1 MIRSPLEFRHLQTL
15 VALRDAGNLSRAA
28 QWLCLTQSAL
38 SHQLKALE
46 DHFGLTLFVRK
57 SSPLVFTPAG
67 KRLLALA
74 EHVVP
79 AVEETERDVARLAQG
94 TGGTLR
100 IAVECHTCFDWLMP
114 AMDAFRQRWPEVEL
128 DIVSGFHAD
137 PIGLLHTDRADL
149 AIVAEAD
156 PDEDVEHHPLF
167 RFQIVGLIAHDH
179 PLAARNALSADDFR
193 DETLIT
199 YPVPDDMLDIVR
211 QVLKPAGIEP
221 KRRTSELTVAI
232 LQLVA
237 SRRGVAALPLWA
249 VATYLE
255 KRYVSW
261 RPILPEPSRRDAPL
275 SGELYAAMLP
285 AFARRPYAADFVS
298 IMRETSLLNLP
309 QIELL

>member
-1 MIRSPLEFRHLQTL
+1 MIRSPLELRHLQTL
-15 VALRDAGNLSRAA
+15 AALRDTGNLSRAA
-28 QWLCLTQSAL
+28 QLLCLTQSAL

-46 DHFGLTLFVRK
+46 AHFGMPLFVRK
-57 SSPLVFTPAG
+57 SAPLSFTPGG

-74 EHVVP
+74 AEVVP
-79 AVEETERDVARLAQG
+79 AIEAAERDIARLALG

-114 AMDAFRQRWPEVEL
+114 AMDVFRQRWPEVEL

-137 PIGLLHTDRADL
+137 PIGLLHQDRADL

-156 PDEDVEHHPLF
+156 PDEAVAHHPLF
-167 RFQIVGLIAHDH
+167 RFQIVGLVSNDHALAQQSHLIAE
-179 PLAARNALSADDFR
+179 DFR
-193 DETLIT
+193 HETLIT

-211 QVLKPAGIEP
+211 QVLRPAGIEP
-221 KRRTSELTVAI
+221 RRRTSELTVAI

-249 VATYLE
+249 VATYLD
-255 KRYVSW
+255 KHYVSA
-261 RPILPEPSRRDAPL
+261 RPVLTAAGATL
-275 SGELYAAMLP
+275 TGELYAATLP
-285 AFARRPYAADFVS
+285 AFATRPYAADFVS
-298 IMRETSLLNLP
+298 IMRETSVVSLP

>member
-1 MIRSPLEFRHLQTL
+1 MIRSPLELRHLETL
-15 VALRDAGNLSRAA
+15 LALRDTGSLSRAA
-28 QWLCLTQSAL
+28 QYLCVTQSAL

-46 DHFGLTLFVRK
+46 AHFGLPLFIRK
-57 SSPLVFTPAG
+57 SAPLTFTPAG

-74 EHVVP
+74 EGVVP
-79 AVEETERDVARLAQG
+79 AIEEAERDVARFAQG

-137 PIGLLHTDRADL
+137 PIGLLHQDRADL

-156 PDEDVEHHPLF
+156 ASEAVNYHPLF
-167 RFQIVGLIAHDH
+167 RFQIVGLIANDH
-179 PLAARNALSADDFR
+179 PLARRDALEADDFR

-199 YPVPDDMLDIVR
+199 YPVPDDMLDIMR

-221 KRRTSELTVAI
+221 RRRTSELTVAI

-249 VATYLE
+249 VATYLD
-255 KRYVSW
+255 KHYVSA
-261 RPILPEPSRRDAPL
+261 RPVHRADGASL
-275 SGELYAAMLP
+275 SGELYAATLP
-285 AFARRPYAADFVS
+285 AFATRPYATDFVAT
-298 IMRETSLLNLP
+298 MRETSAIALP
-309 QIELL
+309 EIELL

>member
-1 MIRSPLEFRHLQTL
+1 MIRSPLELRHLQTL
-15 VALRDAGNLSRAA
+15 AALRDTGSLSRAA
-28 QWLCLTQSAL
+28 QCLCVTQSAL

-46 DHFGLTLFVRK
+46 AHFGLPLFIRK
-57 SSPLVFTPAG
+57 SAPLTFTPAG

-74 EHVVP
+74 EAVVP
-79 AVEETERDVARLAQG
+79 AIEEAERDVARLAQG

-137 PIGLLHTDRADL
+137 PIGLLHQDRADL

-156 PDEDVEHHPLF
+156 ASEAVVYHPLF
-167 RFQIVGLIAHDH
+167 RFQIVGLIANDH
-179 PLAARNALSADDFR
+179 ALACRDALEADDFR
-193 DETLIT
+193 AETLIT
-199 YPVPDDMLDIVR
+199 YPVPDDMLDIMR

-221 KRRTSELTVAI
+221 RRRTSELTVAI

-249 VATYLE
+249 VATYLD
-255 KRYVSW
+255 KHYVSA
-261 RPILPEPSRRDAPL
+261 RPVHRADGSHL
-275 SGELYAAMLP
+275 SGELYAATLP
-285 AFARRPYAADFVS
+285 AFASRPYAADFVAT
-298 IMRETSLLNLP
+298 MRETSVIALP
-309 QIELL
+309 EIELL